1 MKLLKVLQGL
11 FLVLLTLA
19 LSVAALLTASA
30 FKWANDIQTDTA
42 LDLSKLD
49 TDTSEFAATSQVFDR
64 NGTRIGEILPYF
76 GEGRETTN
84 RIPVTLDQ
92 VSPAALQ
99 AIIAYEDSEFFSHY
113 GFDLPALAR
122 AFYEQF
128 FGSQGR
134 GGSTITTQVIKNEL
148 LQEQAS
154 DRSLE
159 RKVKEIMLAVEL
171 ERRLTKPEIL
181 QRYINVFYW
190 GGNVYG
196 IQAAAQAYF
205 GKNPIDLTLA
215 EGLYLA
221 RLIPAPARF
230 HDADFNVTRT
240 TMRTILD
247 RMVSEGTISQ
257 EAADRAWREE
267 IQPTGWNIQ
276 YDGNGNVVSATQTGE
291 GIKAQPTI
299 STSDPIYSQVNIAVR
314 NWLTEKYGPALLQ
327 KGGLRIHTTIDPQ
340 AQKAA
345 EEASLN
351 AEVPPGAQLAF
362 VGIDPA
368 TGEVLAMMGEKRTAG
383 VPPEELNR
391 ALQSARQPGSS
402 FKPIAYATAMEVAG
416 FTQATVLVD
425 QSTAFKVPGQ
435 ADYKPVNHNNTFMG
449 PMTVRQALNI
459 SRNIPAIKA
468 MEAATPDAVVAR
480 ARELGYEKLQPFWS
494 LALGSIEV
502 TPYKHAAA
510 YSAFANGGV
519 KMEEHFIQRIED
531 ANGRIIYESTPRSTQ
546 IWTPQTA
553 YIMLDTLHGNVVDEG
568 AFSRR
573 AAIDGRWVAGKTG
586 TTGTADEERDIWFVG
601 MTPGMV
607 SAVWIGFDNNAPLP
621 KKIDASLTVA
631 GDGTITSSRQ
641 PIYIWQDFV
650 EAALR
655 GKPAGEFPVPEGI
668 TFRSMSL
675 STGGPGGTRAAFD
688 TNTQLNGAGLQSQMT
703 IEVPF
708 DKCAN
713 KRAVATTPR
722 DCLEVRNVPAN
733 GIASYLNQ

>member
-1 MKLLKVLQGL
+1 MKLLKILQGL
-11 FLVLLTLA
+11 FLLVLA
-19 LSVAALLTASA
+19 VVLSVAGLLTASA
-30 FKWANDIQTDTA
+30 FKWAHDIETDPA

-49 TDTSEFAATSQVFDR
+49 TDISGFTATSQVFDR

-113 GFDLPALAR
+113 GFDLPGIAK

-181 QRYINVFYW
+181 QRYINVFLW

-196 IQAAAQAYF
+196 IHAAAQAYF

-221 RLIPAPARF
+221 RLIPAPNAR
-230 HDADFNVTRT
+230 HDDDFNLTRAS
-240 TMRTILD
+240 MRTILD
-247 RMVSEGTISQ
+247 RMVAEGNISQ
-257 EAADRAWREE
+257 ETADRAWKEK
-267 IQPTGWNIQ
+267 IQPTGWVVQ
-276 YDGNGNVVSATQTGE
+276 YDDNGNVLSATQTGE
-291 GIKAQPTI
+291 QIRAQTTV
-299 STSDPIYSQVNIAVR
+299 STSDAIYAQVNIAVR
-314 NWLTEKYGPALLQ
+314 NELRDKYGSGLLQ
-327 KGGLRIHTTIDPQ
+327 QGGLKIYTTIDPQ

-368 TGEVLAMMGEKRTAG
+368 TGEILAMMGEKRTAG

-391 ALQSARQPGSS
+391 ALQSYRQPGSS
-402 FKPIAYATAMEVAG
+402 FKPIVYATAMEVAG
-416 FTQATVLVD
+416 FTEATVLVD
-425 QSTAFKVPGQ
+425 QQTSFKVPGQ
-435 ADYKPVNHNNTFMG
+435 ADYKPVNHDNTFMG
-449 PMTVRQALNI
+449 SMTIRQALNK

-468 MEAATPDAVVAR
+468 MEAATPDAVAAR
-480 ARELGYEKLQPFWS
+480 ARELGYQNIEPFWS

-502 TPYKHAAA
+502 TPRQHAASF
-510 YSAFANGGV
+510 SAFANGGV
-519 KMEEHFIQRIED
+519 KMEDHFIQRIED
-531 ANGRIIYESTPRSTQ
+531 ANGRVLYEARPRSTK
-546 IWTPQTA
+546 IWSPQTA
-553 YIMLDTLHGNVVDEG
+553 YIMLDTLHGNVVDAS
-568 AFSRR
+568 AFSAR
-573 AAIDGRWVAGKTG
+573 AAIDGRWIAGKTG
-586 TTGTADEERDIWFVG
+586 TTNDERDIWFVG

-607 SAVWIGFDNNAPLP
+607 SAVWIGFDDNSRIP
-621 KKIDASLTVA
+621 KEIDASLTRM
-631 GDGTITSSRQ
+631 GDGNVNSSRQ
-641 PIYIWQDFV
+641 PVYIWKEFV

-655 GKPAGEFPVPEGI
+655 GKPAGEYPVPEGI
-668 TFRSMSL
+668 VFRNMDLTTGGSGGTSAAFRS
-675 STGGPGGTRAAFD
+675 D
-688 TNTQLNGAGLQSQMT
+688 TQLNGAGLQSQLT
-703 IEVPF
+703 IEVPY
-708 DKCAN
+708 DTCAK
-713 KRAVATTPR
+713 KRAVTTTPR
-722 DCLEVRNVPAN
+722 NCLEVKQVPAN

>member
-1 MKLLKVLQGL
+1 MKLLKILQGL
-11 FLVLLTLA
+11 FLLVLA
-19 LSVAALLTASA
+19 VVLSVAGLLTASA
-30 FKWANDIQTDTA
+30 FKWAHDIETDPA

-49 TDTSEFAATSQVFDR
+49 TDISGFTATSQVFDR

-113 GFDLPALAR
+113 GFDLPGIAK

-148 LQEQAS
+148 LQDQAS

-181 QRYINVFYW
+181 ERYINVFLW

-196 IQAAAQAYF
+196 IHAAAQAYF
-205 GKNPIDLTLA
+205 NKNPIDLTLA

-221 RLIPAPARF
+221 RLIPAPNSR
-230 HDADFNVTRT
+230 HDDDFNITRAS
-240 TMRTILD
+240 MRTILD
-247 RMVSEGTISQ
+247 RMVAEGNISK
-257 EAADRAWREE
+257 ETADRAWKEK

-276 YDGNGNVVSATQTGE
+276 YDDEGNVLSATQTGE
-291 GIKAQPTI
+291 PIRAQSTV
-299 STSDPIYSQVNIAVR
+299 STSDAIYSQVNIAVR
-314 NWLTEKYGPALLQ
+314 NELRDKYGSSLLQ
-327 KGGLRIHTTIDPQ
+327 QGGLKIYTTIDPQ

-368 TGEVLAMMGEKRTAG
+368 TGEILAMMGEKRTAG

-391 ALQSARQPGSS
+391 ALQSYRQPGSS
-402 FKPIAYATAMEVAG
+402 FKPIVYATAMEVAG
-416 FTQATVLVD
+416 FTEAYVLVD
-425 QSTAFKVPGQ
+425 EPTTFKNPGQ
-435 ADYKPVNHNNTFMG
+435 PDYKPGNHDNIFMG
-449 PMTVRQALNI
+449 SMTVRQALNK

-480 ARELGYEKLQPFWS
+480 ATELGYKNMEPFWS
-494 LALGSIEV
+494 IALGSKVV
-502 TPYKHAAA
+502 TPLQHAAA
-510 YSAFANGGV
+510 FSAFANGGV

-531 ANGRIIYESTPRSTQ
+531 ANGRVLYEARPRQTKVWS
-546 IWTPQTA
+546 PQTA
-553 YIMLDTLHGNVVDEG
+553 YIILDTLHGNVVDAS
-568 AFSRR
+568 AFSAR
-573 AAIDGRWVAGKTG
+573 AAIDGRYVSGKTG
-586 TTGTADEERDIWFVG
+586 TTNDERDIWFVG

-607 SAVWIGFDNNAPLP
+607 SAVWIGFDDNSRIP
-621 KKIDASLTVA
+621 KEIDASLTRM
-631 GDGTITSSRQ
+631 GDGNVNSSRQ
-641 PIYIWQDFV
+641 PVYIWKEFV

-655 GKPAGEFPVPEGI
+655 GKPADDYPAPEGI
-668 TFRSMSL
+668 VFRNMDLTTGGSGGTSAAFRS
-675 STGGPGGTRAAFD
+675 D
-688 TNTQLNGAGLQSQMT
+688 TQLNGAGLQSQLT
-703 IEVPF
+703 IEVPY
-708 DKCAN
+708 DTCAK

-722 DCLEVRNVPAN
+722 NCLEVKQVPAN

>member
-1 MKLLKVLQGL
+1 MKLLKVLQGIFL
-11 FLVLLTLA
+11 LVLA
-19 LSVAALLTASA
+19 AVLSVVGLLTASA
-30 FKWANDIQTDTA
+30 FKWAHDIQTDPA

-49 TDTSEFAATSQVFDR
+49 TDISGFTATSQVFDR

-113 GFDLPALAR
+113 GFDLPGIAR

-181 QRYINVFYW
+181 QRYINVVLW

-196 IQAAAQAYF
+196 IHAAAQAYF
-205 GKNPIDLTLA
+205 NKNPIDLTLA

-221 RLIPAPARF
+221 RLVPAPNAR
-230 HDADFNVTRT
+230 HDDDFKDTRAS
-240 TMRTILD
+240 MRTVLD
-247 RMVSEGTISQ
+247 RMVADGVISK
-257 EAADRAWREE
+257 ETADRAWKEK
-267 IQPTGWNIQ
+267 IQPTGWSVQ
-276 YDGNGNVVSATQTGE
+276 YDDNGNVLSATQTGE
-291 GIKAQPTI
+291 PIRAQSTI
-299 STSDPIYSQVNIAVR
+299 STSDAIYSQVNIAVR
-314 NWLTEKYGPALLQ
+314 NWLRDKYGPGLLQ
-327 KGGLRIHTTIDPQ
+327 QGGLKIYTTIDPQ

-391 ALQSARQPGSS
+391 ALQSFRQPGSS
-402 FKPIAYATAMEVAG
+402 FKPIVYATAMEQVG
-416 FTQATVLVD
+416 LTQATVLVD
-425 QSTAFKVPGQ
+425 QPTSFKNPGQ
-435 ADYKPVNHNNTFMG
+435 PDYKPGNHDNTFMG
-449 PMTVRQALNI
+449 SMTIRQALNK
-459 SRNIPAIKA
+459 SRNIPAVMAI
-468 MEAATPDAVVAR
+468 EAATPEAVAAR
-480 ARELGYEKLQPFWS
+480 ARELGYTRVQPTLS
-494 LALGSIEV
+494 LALGSYEV
-502 TPYKHAAA
+502 TPLQHAAA
-510 YSAFANGGV
+510 FSAFANGGV
-519 KMEEHFIQRIED
+519 KMEEHFIKRIED
-531 ANGRIIYESTPRSTQ
+531 ANGRVLYEARPRSTKV
-546 IWTPQTA
+546 WSPQTA
-553 YIMLDTLHGNVVDEG
+553 YVMLDTLHGNVVDSA
-568 AFSRR
+568 AFSAR

-586 TTGTADEERDIWFVG
+586 TTNDEKDIWFVG

-607 SAVWIGFDNNAPLP
+607 SAVWIGFDDYSDIP
-621 KKIDASLTVA
+621 KKIDPALTRM
-631 GDGTITSSRQ
+631 GDGNVNSSRQ
-641 PIYIWQDFV
+641 PVYIWKEFV
-650 EAALR
+650 EVALR
-655 GKPAGEFPVPEGI
+655 GKPAGEFPLPEGI
-668 TFRSMSL
+668 TFSNRDL
-675 STGGPGGTRAAFD
+675 TTGGSGGTRMAFVGD
-688 TNTQLNGAGLQSQMT
+688 APSNSFGLQSQMT
-703 IEVPF
+703 IEVPY
-708 DKCAN
+708 DTCAK

-722 DCLEVRNVPAN
+722 NCLEVRNVPAN
-733 GIASYLNQ
+733 GISTYLNQ